1 MFARASCAPS
11 LGIAARLLPL
21 AQLRDQ
27 TIGRTTEASHSLL
40 LIFHPSFLLLSLFV
54 APVETDLPHK
64 DAPKRDVLSPSRSA
78 IRRSAQTEA
87 RERRNSNRRSSVRIV
102 ALQPHLRPSRRY
114 APWAIDDGTRSLVP
128 PSYDDAPSGS
138 AREVL
143 RDVTSRPPRSDRHL
157 EDRMSSLFG
166 GTWHNIGTPSSQRN
180 DDPPPDG
187 DFWGRVEGR
196 IDPVDPVDPRPRR
209 ARIVA
214 PDYPRRHHSPQSRR
228 SYHVGT
234 PPYRPARAGSERLQS
249 ESATSN
255 DDAVQQ
261 HALPPF
267 RSLRRNPSR
276 TIRTLVAED
285 SAGRIRQR
293 SNAADGLGDRDRS
306 LSPEVWDTLLT
317 TLTPDPQP
325 PSASSSFASAAAPQ
339 NAGPS
344 NAPPPPS
351 APGVPDELVDG
362 ACESG
367 HEGSDDEEDEW
378 YSQLPATMRS
388 VTSFRRRFEYQR
400 RPAVPGYNLD
410 GPSDGPLGDQSQS
423 ERPGY
428 SLHDSQTDGY
438 ALLLTNSFLTQVGS
452 EDERRADRLRPNRE
466 GSTGSGPGA
475 QTGDEEWLGMRRIV
489 QSLAAREDIP
499 DEWWAEAGLN
509 RTLPHDE
516 SN

>member
-1 MFARASCAPS
+1 M
-11 LGIAARLLPL
+11 
-21 AQLRDQ
+21 
-27 TIGRTTEASHSLL
+27 GR
-40 LIFHPSFLLLSLFV
+40 PLFV

-78 IRRSAQTEA
+78 IRRSTQTET
-87 RERRNSNRRSSVRIV
+87 RERRNPNRRSGVRIV
-102 ALQPHLRPSRRY
+102 ALQPHHLRPPRRY
-114 APWAIDDGTRSLVP
+114 PSWGIDDGTRHLVQ
-128 PSYDDAPSGS
+128 PSYDDASSGS
-138 AREVL
+138 ARHVL
-143 RDVTSRPPRSDRHL
+143 RDVTSRPPRSERHL

-180 DDPPPDG
+180 DDPIPDG
-187 DFWGRVEGR
+187 DFWGNVE
-196 IDPVDPVDPRPRR
+196 PRPRR

-214 PDYPRRHHSPQSRR
+214 PDNPRRNRSPHARR
-228 SYHVGT
+228 SYNIGT
-234 PPYRPARAGSERLQS
+234 PPYRPTRAGSERLQS

-255 DDAVQQ
+255 DDAVQR

-267 RSLRRNPSR
+267 RSLRRNTSR
-276 TIRTLVAED
+276 AFRTVMAGD
-285 SAGRIRQR
+285 SAERVRQR
-293 SNAADGLGDRDRS
+293 SHATNGLGDRDRS

-325 PSASSSFASAAAPQ
+325 PSASSSFASAAVPQATAPTPATAPA
-339 NAGPS
+339 NA

-351 APGVPDELVDG
+351 APALPDELVDG

-367 HEGSDDEEDEW
+367 HEVSDDEDEW
-378 YSQLPATMRS
+378 YSQLPAAMH
-388 VTSFRRRFEYQR
+388 TSPYFRRPFRR
-400 RPAVPGYNLD
+400 RPAVPEYNLD
-410 GPSDGPLGDQSQS
+410 GPSDGPLDEVQSDQSQTS
-423 ERPGY
+423 RPGH
-428 SLHDSQTDGY
+428 SLHDSRTNGY
-438 ALLLTNSFLTQVGS
+438 ALLLTNGWLTQAGS
-452 EDERRADRLRPNRE
+452 EDERGADRLRPNRE
-466 GSTGSGPGA
+466 GSTGSGPAA